1 MANITAIWSTL
12 KRYWREITIA
22 VCVAIAILS
31 FVISGRRIQEGLDQV
46 NELLDKQRDDLEQ
59 QIKTVEQQ
67 KTTSIQ
73 IIERSERKAETI
85 RNQIG
90 NIKPEPVSD
99 AEAVRFLKDFASKQ
113 L

>member
-1 MANITAIWSTL
+1 MTSGTKIWSTL

-22 VCVAIAILS
+22 VCVAVAILS
-31 FVISGRRIQEGLDQV
+31 FVVSGRRIQEGLDQV

-85 RNQIG
+85 RNQID
-90 NIKPEPVSD
+90 NIKTEPVSNDD
-99 AEAVRFLKDFASKQ
+99 AVKFLKDFASKR